1 MRIGELAAAAG
12 TTTKSLRFYEQAGL
26 LPPPARTAAGY
37 RDYAADAVARLE
49 FIRRGQRAGL
59 TLAQIREVLE
69 IRDSGQAPCR
79 HVERVLGDR
88 LAELDRQIA
97 ELHALRATVAQ
108 LHLTA
113 TSPEPGS
120 CDAQTVCRYL

>member
-26 LPPPARTAAGY
+26 LLPPARTAAGY
-37 RDYAADAVARLE
+37 RDYAADAVPRLE

-59 TLAQIREVLE
+59 TLAQIREVLQ

-79 HVERVLGDR
+79 HVEQVLGHR
-88 LAELDRQIA
+88 LVELDRQIA
-97 ELHALRATVAQ
+97 ELLELRATVAQ
-108 LHLTA
+108 LHLQA
-113 TSPEPGS
+113 PSPEPGS
-120 CDAQTVCRYL
+120 CDAQTVCRYV